1 MEPVCGN
8 TDVLFVPQQSCE
20 GIFPCHCLA
29 QSSTP
34 LASVAVPGFP
44 SQVLRYKTYQTP
56 TSMSVVVYVLQMMES
71 EI

>member
-8 TDVLFVPQQSCE
+8 TDVLPVPQQSYE
-20 GIFPCHCLA
+20 GISPCHCLA

-34 LASVAVPGFP
+34 LASVAVPRSP

-56 TSMSVVVYVLQMMES
+56 TSVSVVVYVLQMMES